1 MKSIKTKLNISIGA
15 LLLLVCV
22 GLGISSYIS
31 AASAITAEVNAS
43 LIELAQQGADTV
55 SERINSVLDTLE
67 AVAGQN
73 VFTELDSTLEE
84 KMKVMNE
91 ELERNNHISMILA
104 ELDGTAITSRGKD
117 INISD
122 RAYFQSSLLGNRSV
136 SDPIISRDDGSLIV
150 VYSVPIIR
158 NGQVVA
164 VLAAFRDGANL
175 TEITND
181 VNFGESGK
189 AFMIN
194 NKGVK
199 VAHSNFELV
208 KAADNDLENIK
219 KNSNLSSLVDL
230 EKRMIEGKTGAGEYE
245 YNGLVKYMGFAP
257 VKGTEYSL
265 AIAAPKDEVLSGLNK
280 MRNGSIIA
288 SVIFLLLGMGVTYY
302 FAKSISTP
310 IKFASEHMMLL
321 STGDFTRESSQKFSK
336 SKDEIGILLKSMD
349 AMQIS
354 IKEVVKGV
362 INEAQ
367 RVEGSVNATGKYML
381 ELTSQI
387 EEVSSTTEE
396 LSAGMEETAASSEE
410 MNATAAEIDQA
421 VETIATK
428 AQQGAIS
435 AGEISTRAREIK
447 GNATVSQE
455 SASKVYYSTQEKLRR
470 AIEQSKAVDQI
481 MVLSDAIL
489 QITAQTNLLA
499 LNAAIEAA
507 RAGDAGKGFAVVADE
522 IRKLAEDS
530 KSAANGIQNIT
541 MTVVTAVANL
551 SSSSE
556 EVLEFIDKQ
565 VLKDYDTLVQIGD
578 QYDKDAE
585 FVDDL
590 VTDFSATSE
599 QLAASIQEMIKTIGQ
614 VSLAANE
621 GAEGTTDIARK
632 AMTVVEKSE
641 EVMKQSDI
649 SRESSDMLM
658 KMVEKFK
665 L

>member
-1 MKSIKTKLNISIGA
+1 
-15 LLLLVCV
+15 
-22 GLGISSYIS
+22 
-31 AASAITAEVNAS
+31 
-43 LIELAQQGADTV
+43 
-55 SERINSVLDTLE
+55 
-67 AVAGQN
+67 
-73 VFTELDSTLEE
+73 
-84 KMKVMNE
+84 
-91 ELERNNHISMILA
+91 
-104 ELDGTAITSRGKD
+104 
-117 INISD
+117 
-122 RAYFQSSLLGNRSV
+122 
-136 SDPIISRDDGSLIV
+136 
-150 VYSVPIIR
+150 
-158 NGQVVA
+158 
-164 VLAAFRDGANL
+164 
-175 TEITND
+175 
-181 VNFGESGK
+181 
-189 AFMIN
+189 
-194 NKGVK
+194 
-199 VAHSNFELV
+199 
-208 KAADNDLENIK
+208 
-219 KNSNLSSLVDL
+219 
-230 EKRMIEGKTGAGEYE
+230 
-245 YNGLVKYMGFAP
+245 
-257 VKGTEYSL
+257 
-265 AIAAPKDEVLSGLNK
+265 
-280 MRNGSIIA
+280 
-288 SVIFLLLGMGVTYY
+288 
-302 FAKSISTP
+302 
-310 IKFASEHMMLL
+310 
-321 STGDFTRESSQKFSK
+321 
-336 SKDEIGILLKSMD
+336 
-349 AMQIS
+349 
-354 IKEVVKGV
+354 
-362 INEAQ
+362 
-367 RVEGSVNATGKYML
+367 
-381 ELTSQI
+381 
-387 EEVSSTTEE
+387 
-396 LSAGMEETAASSEE
+396 MEETAASSEE
-410 MNATAAEIDQA
+410 MNATASEIDQA